1 MSGRITSKRV
11 VGFIRNLADGDGL
24 IKPERVVE
32 AARPKA
38 SPIHDQFEWNNTAA
52 AEKYRLLQASELIR
66 VSVEIIDCGGGRD
79 PIMVRAFTSLATER
93 GEGGGYRATVQVL
106 SNKQMREQML
116 ADAIAELQAF
126 EKRYEILRELAEVFA
141 ASRKLRKTA

>member
-1 MSGRITSKRV
+1 MSGRITSKKV
-11 VGFIRNLADGDGL
+11 VGFIRNLADDDGL

-32 AARPKA
+32 AARPKT
-38 SPIHDQFEWNNTAA
+38 SPIHDQFEWNNTEA

-66 VSVEIIDCGGGRD
+66 VSVEIIDCGGNRD
-79 PIMVRAFTSLATER
+79 PVVVRAFTSLTTER
-93 GEGGGYRATVQVL
+93 GENGGYRATVQVL

-126 EKRYEILRELAEVFA
+126 ERRYAILKELAEVFA

>member
-1 MSGRITSKRV
+1 MTFFAAWPPCS
-11 VGFIRNLADGDGL
+11 DGDGL

-32 AARPKA
+32 AARPKT
-38 SPIHDQFEWNNTAA
+38 SPIHDQFEWDNSAA

-66 VSVEIIDCGGGRD
+66 VSVEIIDCGGNRD
-79 PIMVRAFTSLATER
+79 PVMVRAFTSLTTER
-93 GEGGGYRATVQVL
+93 GVSGGYRATVQVL

-116 ADAIAELQAF
+116 ADAIAELRAF
-126 EKRYEILRELAEVFA
+126 ERRYAILKELAEVFA

>member
-1 MSGRITSKRV
+1 MSGRITSKNV
-11 VGFIRNLADGDGL
+11 VGFIRNLADDDGL

-32 AARPKA
+32 AARPKT
-38 SPIHDQFEWNNTAA
+38 SPIHDQFEWDNSAA

-66 VSVEIIDCGGGRD
+66 VSVEIIDCGGNRD
-79 PIMVRAFTSLATER
+79 PVMVRAFTSLTTER
-93 GEGGGYRATVQVL
+93 GVSGGYRATVQVL

-116 ADAIAELQAF
+116 ADAIAELRAF
-126 EKRYEILRELAEVFA
+126 ERRYAILKELAEVFA

>member
-1 MSGRITSKRV
+1 MSGRITSKKV
-11 VGFIRNLADGDGL
+11 VGFIRNLADDDGL

-32 AARPKA
+32 AARPKT
-38 SPIHDQFEWNNTAA
+38 SPIHDQFEWDNSAA

-66 VSVEIIDCGGGRD
+66 VSVEIIDCGGNRD
-79 PIMVRAFTSLATER
+79 PVMVRAFTSLTTER
-93 GEGGGYRATVQVL
+93 GVSGGYRATVQVL

-126 EKRYEILRELAEVFA
+126 EKRYAILKELAGVFA

>member
-1 MSGRITSKRV
+1 MSGRITSKKV
-11 VGFIRNLADGDGL
+11 VGFIRNLADDDGL
-24 IKPERVVE
+24 IKPERVVA
-32 AARPKA
+32 AARPKT
-38 SPIHDQFEWNNTAA
+38 SPIHDQFEWDNTEA

-66 VSVEIIDCGGGRD
+66 VSVEIIDCGGNRD
-79 PIMVRAFTSLATER
+79 PVMVRAFTSLTTER
-93 GEGGGYRATVQVL
+93 GESGGYRATVQVL

-126 EKRYEILRELAEVFA
+126 ERRYAILKELAEVFA

>member
-1 MSGRITSKRV
+1 MSGRITSKKV
-11 VGFIRNLADGDGL
+11 VGFIRNLADDDGL

-32 AARPKA
+32 AARPKT
-38 SPIHDQFEWNNTAA
+38 SPIHDQFEWDNSAA

-66 VSVEIIDCGGGRD
+66 VSVEIIDCGGNRD
-79 PIMVRAFTSLATER
+79 PVMVRAFTSLTTER
-93 GEGGGYRATVQVL
+93 GVSGGYRATVQVL

-116 ADAIAELQAF
+116 ADAIAELRAF
-126 EKRYEILRELAEVFA
+126 ERRYAILKELAEVFA

>member
-1 MSGRITSKRV
+1 MSGRITSKGV
-11 VGFIRNLADGDGL
+11 VGFIRNLADDDGL

-32 AARPKA
+32 AARPKS

-66 VSVEIIDCGGGRD
+66 VSVEIIDCGGASD
-79 PIMVRAFTSLATER
+79 PVMVRAFTSLTTER

-116 ADAIAELQAF
+116 DDAIAELKAF
-126 EKRYEILRELAEVFA
+126 EKRYAILKELAGVFA

>member
-1 MSGRITSKRV
+1 MSGRITSKKV
-11 VGFIRNLADGDGL
+11 VGFIRNLADDDGL

-32 AARPKA
+32 AARPKT
-38 SPIHDQFEWNNTAA
+38 SPIHDQFEWDNSAA

-66 VSVEIIDCGGGRD
+66 VSVEIIDCGGNRD
-79 PIMVRAFTSLATER
+79 PVMVRAFTSLTTER
-93 GEGGGYRATVQVL
+93 GVSGGYRATVQVL

-126 EKRYEILRELAEVFA
+126 ERRYAILKELAEVFA

>member
-1 MSGRITSKRV
+1 MSGRITSKKV
-11 VGFIRNLADGDGL
+11 VGFIRNLADDDGL

-32 AARPKA
+32 AARPKT
-38 SPIHDQFEWNNTAA
+38 SPIHDQFEWNNTEA

-66 VSVEIIDCGGGRD
+66 VSVEIIDCGGNRD
-79 PIMVRAFTSLATER
+79 PVVVRAFTSLTTER
-93 GEGGGYRATVQVL
+93 GESGGYRATVQVL

-126 EKRYEILRELAEVFA
+126 ERRYAILKELAEVFA

>member
-1 MSGRITSKRV
+1 MSGRITSKKV
-11 VGFIRNLADGDGL
+11 VGFIRNLADDDGL

-32 AARPKA
+32 AARPKT
-38 SPIHDQFEWNNTAA
+38 SPIHDQFEWDNSAA

-66 VSVEIIDCGGGRD
+66 VSVEIIDCGGNRD
-79 PIMVRAFTSLATER
+79 PVMVRAFTSLTTER
-93 GEGGGYRATVQVL
+93 GVSGGYRATVQVL

-116 ADAIAELQAF
+116 EDAIAELQAF
-126 EKRYEILRELAEVFA
+126 EKRYAILKELVEVFA